1 VSRAARRGVL
11 SPMSTRPQPRHRP
24 ALAVKRVADIV
35 GATLA
40 LVLLSPVL
48 AWIAVAIVTTQ
59 GRPILFRHV
68 RPGLH
73 ARPFT
78 VYKFRTMRPPR
89 PGEVWYAT
97 DEERIT
103 RLGRFLR
110 SSSLDELPELWNVLR
125 GEMSLVGPRPLLVE
139 YLATYSADEARR
151 HDMRPGIAGWAAAN
165 GRHTARFEDRLKLD
179 TWYVDHWSLAL
190 DLKIILLTIGQV
202 LRRTDVSA
210 TQDLEGIGFR
220 LQGIA
225 SVRQDPALAL
235 QSDAAPATATNE
247 PKADGS

>member
-1 VSRAARRGVL
+1 MSARPESRRRL
-11 SPMSTRPQPRHRP
+11 
-24 ALAVKRVADIV
+24 ALAVKRLTDIV

-48 AWIAVAIVTTQ
+48 AWIAVAIVATQ
-59 GRPILFRHV
+59 GRPILFRHA

-73 ARPFT
+73 ARLFT
-78 VYKFRTMRPPR
+78 IYKFRTMRPPR

-97 DEERIT
+97 DEERVT

-179 TWYVDHWSLAL
+179 TWYVDNWSLVL
-190 DLKIILLTIGQV
+190 DLKIMLITIGQV
-202 LRRTDVSA
+202 VRRTDVSA
-210 TQDLEGIGFR
+210 TQDLEEIGFR
-220 LQGIA
+220 LDGAA
-225 SVRQDPALAL
+225 SARQDPALAL
-235 QSDAAPATATNE
+235 QPDAAPATATIGLE
-247 PKADGS
+247 ADES